1 MASQPLSGDETGIT
15 LALRVKP
22 RAGKSRVLG
31 VRGDVVEVAVAGAP
45 VDGAANEE
53 LVRTLSDF
61 FDVGVRAVRIVS
73 GATSRNKRVRVDGV
87 RLADAEARL
96 ARIG

>member
-1 MASQPLSGDETGIT
+1 MSSRAVSGDESGVT

-31 VRGDVVEVAVAGAP
+31 VRGDVIEVAVAGAP
-45 VDGAANEE
+45 VDGVANEA

-61 FDVGVRAVRIVS
+61 FDVGVRSVRIVS
-73 GATSRNKRVRVDGV
+73 GATSRSKRVRVEGV
-87 RLADAEARL
+87 SVADAEARL